1 MLACGAKWGKMGKK
15 GKPAVLLGEY
25 EHSIDDRGRLA
36 VPARFRDEFKAGV
49 ILARGFDRCLLVY
62 SIEEWR
68 KVADRLADLPV
79 TQSTVRRVNRTTF
92 SSAFKLDLDR
102 QGRILL
108 PGRLREYAQLND
120 DVVIV
125 GMYRYLEIWSKT
137 LWDGERSVMED
148 QAWQIAEAVEVQP

>member
-1 MLACGAKWGKMGKK
+1 M
-15 GKPAVLLGEY
+15 
-25 EHSIDDRGRLA
+25 
-36 VPARFRDEFKAGV
+36 
-49 ILARGFDRCLLVY
+49 
-62 SIEEWR
+62 
-68 KVADRLADLPV
+68 ADRLADLPV
-79 TQSTVRRVNRTTF
+79 TQSTARRVNRTTF

-108 PGRLREYAQLND
+108 PGRLKEYAQLND